1 MPHKKNVG
9 ITFFYPALWQRRTT
23 LKGKEIKN
31 IILRK
36 HKSLLPYMSLLKKQS
51 STYSCSPCV
60 FTCTK
65 LCDWNRHKFTTKH
78 VRRTTAENKVTR
90 PPIANAAETSALVGT
105 LAGHAPGDG
114 KGPFVC
120 STCHKSYKA
129 RNSFWYHRKRCNVE
143 LTPTS
148 LTHIVLDMV
157 RSQQDL
163 QKQNQQFQTQNDF
176 LQQQVIEICKTMKSS
191 LTINQTMTNSH
202 NKTFNL
208 NFFLNEQCKNA
219 MNISEFVDSFQLQL
233 ADLEQVGDLGYVNGL
248 TNVIVKRL
256 QEMDIYRRPI
266 HCSDQKRDVMHVK
279 DNNIWEKDSGDEHSK
294 VRLAVQAIS
303 NKNTKQLLKWREKY
317 PQSAI
322 IESKY
327 NDQFLLLVVEAM
339 GGKGNK
345 TENENKIM
353 HHIAKEVF
361 ITKEQWLVV
370 Q

>member
-1 MPHKKNVG
+1 
-9 ITFFYPALWQRRTT
+9 
-23 LKGKEIKN
+23 
-31 IILRK
+31 
-36 HKSLLPYMSLLKKQS
+36 
-51 STYSCSPCV
+51 
-60 FTCTK
+60 
-65 LCDWNRHKFTTKH
+65 
-78 VRRTTAENKVTR
+78 
-90 PPIANAAETSALVGT
+90 
-105 LAGHAPGDG
+105 
-114 KGPFVC
+114 
-120 STCHKSYKA
+120 
-129 RNSFWYHRKRCNVE
+129 
-143 LTPTS
+143 
-148 LTHIVLDMV
+148 
-157 RSQQDL
+157 
-163 QKQNQQFQTQNDF
+163 
-176 LQQQVIEICKTMKSS
+176 
-191 LTINQTMTNSH
+191 
-202 NKTFNL
+202 
-208 NFFLNEQCKNA
+208 

-233 ADLEQVGDLGYVNGL
+233 ADLEQVGDLGYVHGL